1 MQDLQHSEVFPEAV
15 GPNMQIRS
23 ISLLS
28 KALTIS
34 SILIISGSGNSAIG
48 GIPGRSPSN
57 IDLLIFLIIT
67 KLRFFMVSLLS
78 FNIDMA
84 QKDNKR
90 VQINNRRASFD
101 YEFLE
106 TFQAGIVL
114 VGTEIKSIRSG
125 KASLVDAYCYFDTKG
140 QLYVK
145 GMNIAQ
151 YFWGSWGQHEPMRD
165 RKLLLT
171 KRELLKLRQAVKQK
185 GLTIVATKMY
195 IADNSYAKVQ
205 IALARGKKE
214 YDKRQTIKEKDIRR
228 ELERG

>member
-1 MQDLQHSEVFPEAV
+1 
-15 GPNMQIRS
+15 
-23 ISLLS
+23 
-28 KALTIS
+28 
-34 SILIISGSGNSAIG
+34 
-48 GIPGRSPSN
+48 
-57 IDLLIFLIIT
+57 
-67 KLRFFMVSLLS
+67 
-78 FNIDMA
+78 
-84 QKDNKR
+84 
-90 VQINNRRASFD
+90 
-101 YEFLE
+101 
-106 TFQAGIVL
+106 
-114 VGTEIKSIRSG
+114 
-125 KASLVDAYCYFDTKG
+125 
-140 QLYVK
+140 
-145 GMNIAQ
+145 MNIAQ